1 MEAPKQ
7 RVRGTITPERMLKME
22 QEKIIED
29 KKKKSENNK
38 KYLANKKKKERL
50 KKRDPELYNEL
61 YPDMSVYE
69 DGRTPAMIGLDYSL
83 IAEELGCGDPARTN
97 YKAIAAKFNVSFHVL
112 YKFCHLPAY
121 KQITDGLTKL
131 KGEMWVDVAWQV
143 LQDVP
148 LDNAQAKNQ
157 ENKMKHAQWMAGRLH
172 PERYGNKT
180 ETVVKHELSPE
191 ERALKIAKLADMMRK
206 KDEDKRQ
213 LRNGR

>member
-1 MEAPKQ
+1 MEEPKK

-22 QEKIIED
+22 QEEIEL
-29 KKKKSENNK
+29 KKKRQAESRKRYEE
-38 KYLANKKKKERL
+38 NKKKKEKL
-50 KKRDPELYNEL
+50 KKRDPDRYNEL

-69 DGRTPAMIGLDYSL
+69 DGRTPSMIGLDYSL
-83 IAEELGCGDPARTN
+83 IAEELGSGDPARTN
-97 YKAIAAKFNVSFHVL
+97 YKAIAAKFNVPFHVL

-121 KQITDGLTKL
+121 KQITEGLTKL

-206 KDEDKRQ
+206 KDEERKR
-213 LRNGR
+213 